1 MANYKYKISEAPSP
15 NLAKQIG
22 AKIGDV
28 TYSKDGET
36 RFTVD
41 ACRPRKWSGIL
52 ESCKFT

>member
-28 TYSKDGET
+28 TYSKDGDT
-36 RFTVD
+36 KFVVD
-41 ACRPRKWSGIL
+41 KID
-52 ESCKFT
+52 